1 VIAWALLWS
10 AALAGSGVD
19 CSKVEP
25 APAPDPA
32 AARAYLEVGDGELRE
47 GRAEEA
53 AVAFREAVRLDPS
66 SAPARARL
74 LELCWAEGEV
84 KDEDFERAA
93 RAVEDGRY
101 EDAAALL
108 GPRYRAGAPPAPATA
123 LLYGITLYER
133 GDDEAARAAL
143 ERARESPETEDG
155 AAVFLGL
162 LAMRAGDSER
172 AAALFDRAERA
183 SQGELGR
190 TAGALS
196 VLARRETKLAVSLQ
210 ADGGYDS
217 NVSQVANRTSA
228 AGDLFYGATASAL
241 LRPFGERGPYAD
253 AGVRLKHLIALGA
266 YNLGW
271 AGGALGYRLEQGRNA
286 LRAEYAYDGLWLGGT
301 PFLSAHQVEVE
312 GRMELS
318 GVRLGGLAAARAE
331 AFRTVETA
339 PYSGPTFDGELSL
352 GFAGGPGEL
361 RLRYRGELH
370 RSVDEELSWLDHG
383 PGARAT
389 AAFPLGRLV
398 VDAQATAR
406 TYGGPAPVPGSG
418 NIVREDVYLE
428 GTFYVEHDVSRQLT
442 FYLAFGGRR
451 AFSNQDDQAHTRL
464 AGGAGAIFTA
474 GLW

>member
-10 AALAGSGVD
+10 AALAASGVD

-32 AARAYLEVGDGELRE
+32 AARAYLEVGDGEQRE
-47 GRAEEA
+47 GRAETA
-53 AVAFREAVRLDPS
+53 AVAFREAIRLDPS

-74 LELCWAEGEV
+74 LDLCRAEGAPG
-84 KDEDFERAA
+84 DEDFERAA

-101 EDAAALL
+101 ADAAALL
-108 GPRYRAGAPPAPATA
+108 GPRYRAQAPPDPATA
-123 LLYGITLYER
+123 LLYGIALYER
-133 GDDEAARAAL
+133 GDDQAARPAL
-143 ERARESPETEDG
+143 ERARESPETEDA

-162 LAMRAGDSER
+162 LALRAGDSER
-172 AAALFDRAERA
+172 AAALFDRADRA

-190 TAGALS
+190 TARDLS
-196 VLARRETKLAVSLQ
+196 ILARREGRLAVSVQ

-217 NVSQVANRTSA
+217 NVSQVPIRTSA

-253 AGVRLKHLIALGA
+253 AGLRLKHLVSLGE

-286 LRAEYAYDGLWLGGT
+286 LRVEYAYDGLWLGGA

-312 GRMELS
+312 GRMELF
-318 GVRLGGLAAARAE
+318 GARLGGLAVARAE
-331 AFRTVETA
+331 AFRTAETA

-352 GFAGGPGEL
+352 GFGGGAGEL

-398 VDAQATAR
+398 VDAQVTAR
-406 TYGGPAPVPGSG
+406 IYGAPQPGSS
-418 NIVREDVYLE
+418 NAVREDLYLE
-428 GTFYVEHDVSRQLT
+428 GTVYVEHDVSRQLT
-442 FYLAFGGRR
+442 FYLAFGGRK
-451 AFSNQDDQAHTRL
+451 AFSSVSSQEHTRL
-464 AGGAGAIFTA
+464 AGGAGAIFTT